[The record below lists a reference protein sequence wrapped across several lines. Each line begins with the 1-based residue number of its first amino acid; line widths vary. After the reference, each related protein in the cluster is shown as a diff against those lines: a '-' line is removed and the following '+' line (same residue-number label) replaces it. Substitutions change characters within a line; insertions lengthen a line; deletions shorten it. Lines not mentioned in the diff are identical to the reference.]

1 MDSEIKEMRGKIA
14 TIYDGLSQFK
24 RNLFYTV
31 LIESILFRR
40 SLNNDTLPS
49 SKLFI
54 VTLREDYTPN
64 EDVNFGTVLDKIR
77 TDNNPWST
85 VNTQT
90 HSVYSGL
97 LHIITSI
104 KDNNKI
110 KSFHDRPLFMTDE
123 MLNNVNAI
131 LAIKPNAPVVS
142 LEHPTTVSSS
152 AAMPD
157 SIISSSAS
165 AGYPTAASL
174 SQQYSYQG
182 VNLPPSPSSG
192 PWDRARTL
200 SLRSSSEIPPHIR
213 HLFTSKD
220 TLPFKIYPYIISKDG
235 YKKRKITTSP
245 EQITYLDRFVTFTS
259 DILITPGNAGYE
271 RKGIISGHGTPIT
284 VTIDG
289 CKYNVP
295 TGSTVLVRV
304 FEDFQGPGR
313 SSNITKQ
320 IKPTII
326 IPEDEP
332 SSCAISGGAGRRRRR
347 GTKRVRRGR
356 RRSSRKN

>member
-1 MDSEIKEMRGKIA
+1 MSTGKDSEIEDLRGKIA
-14 TIYDGLSQFK
+14 AIYDRLSQFK

-64 EDVNFGTVLDKIR
+64 EDVNFGTVLDQIR
-77 TDNNPWST
+77 NDDNDPWST

-90 HSVYSGL
+90 YDVYVGL
-97 LHIITSI
+97 LRIITGI
-104 KDNNKI
+104 KDNNITEFKNI
-110 KSFHDRPLFMTDE
+110 ELFMTRD
-123 MLNNVNAI
+123 MRNYINNILETKTNSYNAS
-131 LAIKPNAPVVS
+131 AVS
-142 LEHPTTVSSS
+142 LEHPNTVSSS

-157 SIISSSAS
+157 SIISS
-165 AGYPTAASL
+165 AAAAV
-174 SQQYSYQG
+174 SQQYSPLG
-182 VNLPPSPSSG
+182 VNLPSPSSS
-192 PWDRARTL
+192 PP
-200 SLRSSSEIPPHIR
+200 SEIPSRIR
-213 HLFTSKD
+213 HLFSSKD
-220 TLPFKIYPYIISKDG
+220 PQPFKIYPYIISKDR
-235 YKKRKITTSP
+235 KKRKITTSP

-259 DILITPGNAGYE
+259 DILIAPGNAGYE
-271 RKGIISGHGTPIT
+271 REGIISGHGTPIT

-295 TGSTVLVRV
+295 TGSKVLVRV
-304 FEDFQGPGR
+304 FEDSQGPGR
-313 SSNITKQ
+313 SRNITKQ

-326 IPEDEP
+326 IRDDEP
-332 SSCAISGGAGRRRRR
+332 SSCAISGGAGGRRRR
-347 GTKRVRRGR
+347 GTKRARRGR